1 MFICV
6 LRWYLRNLYILY
18 KTLES
23 NVVYICQLAYT
34 CMFIYVL
41 PKKSWCKINWL
52 SNRLNIL
59 ACLIK
64 AILIFFALSMI
75 YFPFLLININENNEI
90 SSTIFVVL
98 LLLFVLKMRY
108 SDMNFP
114 IFWHYDFVWR
124 LNFPGII
131 NLIDGIYLQILCN
144 RSENNNRFSKLI
156 TTFFNIAIL

>member
-1 MFICV
+1 MSACLYMYVHIC
-6 LRWYLRNLYILY
+6 I
-18 KTLES
+18 
-23 NVVYICQLAYT
+23 A
-34 CMFIYVL
+34 
-41 PKKSWCKINWL
+41 KKSWCKINWL

-98 LLLFVLKMRY
+98 LLLFVLKVRY

-114 IFWHYDFVWR
+114 IFWHYDLVWR
-124 LNFPGII
+124 LKFPGII
-131 NLIDGIYLQILCN
+131 NLIDGIYLQILYN
-144 RSENNNRFSKLI
+144 RSENKNRFSKLI